1 MINLEFL
8 VLGRLENN
16 TFVLTDEETGEIAVI
31 DPSCES
37 DELVSLIEQKGGN
50 LKYILLTHGHFDHI
64 GGVAYLLERYNPQVC
79 ISKDEMQLLNDNM
92 LNGATIHHMSVNEV
106 KVDVELSDGDV
117 LKLGD
122 NEIKFITTPGHT
134 AGSGCYIVG
143 EWLFSGDTLFCMS
156 IGRTDFPTSNHQ
168 QMLRSLQK
176 LKSLEG
182 EYVVYPGHDRF
193 SMLAAEKIY
202 NPYVK

>member
-1 MINLEFL
+1 MIDLEFL

-31 DPSCES
+31 DPSTES
-37 DELVSLIEQKGGN
+37 EELKALIEEKGGN

-64 GGVAYLLERYNPQVC
+64 GGVSYLLEHYNPQVC
-79 ISKDEMQLLNDNM
+79 IGKAEIELLNDCM
-92 LNGATIHHMSVNEV
+92 LNGSAIHRISVNEFR
-106 KVDVELSDGDV
+106 VDVELTDGDII
-117 LKLGD
+117 KLGD

-134 AGSGCYIVG
+134 VGSGCYIVG
-143 EWLFSGDTLFCMS
+143 EWLFSGDTLFCLS

-168 QMLRSLQK
+168 QMLMSLKK
-176 LKSLEG
+176 LKDLDG

-193 SMLAAEKIY
+193 SMLSQEKKY
-202 NPYVK
+202 NPYMK